1 VDNFTHRDCITI
13 CSYQEDQPL
22 LYHAEKSQ
30 EPQVS
35 EVTPERFL
43 TSDSSSIHRPL
54 FS

>member
-1 VDNFTHRDCITI
+1 LAEPQDCVNVGNITHHDWGTI

-35 EVTPERFL
+35 EVTSERF
-43 TSDSSSIHRPL
+43 
-54 FS
+54 